1 MRDHKQMDAGLAT
14 LLEER
19 VDLSI
24 QISLLQDTDG
34 PDPMLLFHMKRDL
47 DLLDRRIRKHQ
58 AFPNA

>member
-1 MRDHKQMDAGLAT
+1 MDAGLAT

-24 QISLLQDTDG
+24 QISLLADSDG

-47 DLLDRRIRKHQ
+47 DLLDRRIEKHKT
-58 AFPNA
+58 APNA